1 MRALKPFIGAA
12 AAIGMALVVNAGAA
26 AGTQQP
32 SPQSVLA
39 TVVERG
45 TLRVGLATFV
55 PWAMRDRNGDL
66 IGFEV
71 DVAKKLAG
79 DMGVRVEFVPTA
91 WEGIIQALVAGRFDI
106 IISGMSITPERALVV
121 DFTRPYASS
130 GYILLASSE
139 RADRKGLTAL
149 EAFNAPGITIAARR
163 ASTCAAAVREHF
175 PKATLVYFD
184 DDTLAYREATVGG
197 VDAVCSTPPKAAFEI
212 ERHGAALRV
221 VSPEP
226 MSPTHEAF
234 AIRKGDPEA
243 LALFSRWI
251 REQEASGWLKTR
263 HDYWFTTRE
272 WADMVGTD

>member
-1 MRALKPFIGAA
+1 MRALKPLIGAV
-12 AAIGMALVVNAGAA
+12 AAIGMALAANAGAA
-26 AGTQQP
+26 DGTQP
-32 SPQSVLA
+32 SPQSVLE

-91 WEGIIQALVAGRFDI
+91 WEGIIQALVAGRFDV

-149 EAFNAPGITIAARR
+149 EAFDTPGITIAARR
-163 ASTCAAAVREHF
+163 ASTCAAAVQEHL

-184 DDTLAYREATVGG
+184 DGTLIYREAAAGG
-197 VDAVCSTPPKAAFEI
+197 VDAVCSTPPAAAFEI
-212 ERHGAALRV
+212 ERHGPALRV

-226 MSPTHEAF
+226 MSPTREAF

-243 LALFSRWI
+243 LAFFNRWI
-251 REQEASGWLKTR
+251 LEQEASGWLKTR

-272 WADMVGTD
+272 WADLVGTD